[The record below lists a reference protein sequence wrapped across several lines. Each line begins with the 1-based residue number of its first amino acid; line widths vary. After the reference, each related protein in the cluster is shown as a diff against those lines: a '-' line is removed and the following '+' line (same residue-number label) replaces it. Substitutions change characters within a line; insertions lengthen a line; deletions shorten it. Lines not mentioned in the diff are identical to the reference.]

1 MSGRGFVI
9 YFSLLAGLVCNNL
22 VVAAD
27 RPIDGIADNSF
38 LIEEAYNQ
46 EEGVVQHIF
55 NAYYSADSGTRGW
68 TFVFTQEWPVFSQN
82 HQFSFTIPSFHNH
95 NEGQRESG
103 VGDMLLNY
111 RYQAL
116 YEEEHGIAFAPRLSL
131 IVPTGNR
138 RTGTGNGVVGV
149 QSSLPFSKKVSDHV
163 ALHANLGLTYYPQV
177 RLPLDAPGN
186 PLSERTSFL
195 NYNLGASA
203 VYAVTSRFHLM
214 LEWLGLSQQSLDG
227 NGNRSRAFSSIL
239 SPGIRTAV
247 SQREKSPVHHWLCRP
262 CRSQS
267 QCRQLWRFFVSIHRA
282 QAVLIYGSQN
292 RAIGWNYDLA
302 HRAV

>member
-1 MSGRGFVI
+1 MLARCFLI
-9 YFSLLAGLVCNNL
+9 HLALLAGLFFNGL
-22 VVAAD
+22 AVAAE
-27 RPIDGIADNSF
+27 RAIDGIEDNSF

-95 NEGQRESG
+95 NDGQRESG

-116 YEEEHGIAFAPRLSL
+116 YEEEHGIAFAPRFSL

-138 RTGTGNGVVGV
+138 HTGTGNGVVGF
-149 QSSLPFSKKVSDHV
+149 QSALPFSKKVSDHV
-163 ALHANLGLTYYPQV
+163 AVHANLGLTYYPHV
-177 RLPLDAPGN
+177 RLGLDAPGH
-186 PLSERTSFL
+186 PLSEPTSFL
-195 NYNLGASA
+195 NYYLGASA
-203 VYAVTSRFHLM
+203 IYAVTSRFNLM

-247 SQREKSPVHHWLCRP
+247 INEKDF
-262 CRSQS
+262 QS
-267 QCRQLWRFFVSIHRA
+267 VVGFAVPIGLNHNADSFGAFIYLSIEHK
-282 QAVLIYGSQN
+282 LF
-292 RAIGWNYDLA
+292 
-302 HRAV
+302 